1 MADPTGGDRR
11 DRSAAASAPSAAFE
25 LYHPLL
31 QRWVWE
37 QRWTELRDAQ
47 ERAAAPILRGERD
60 VVIASATASG
70 KTEAAFLPIVSRLL
84 GEDRARG
91 VQVLYVA
98 PLRALI
104 NDQYERLS
112 AMCDAMDVPIARW
125 HGDVAAS
132 QKAKLV
138 RNPSGILLITPE
150 SLEALF
156 VRRGTAV
163 GALFQ
168 PLRYVVVDELHAFIG
183 SERGRQL
190 QSLLDRLG
198 ILINRRVPRIGL
210 SATIGDLPM
219 AARYLRPPDGGD
231 ALIID
236 ADDGSAEV
244 RIGVR
249 GYRSMRPAAGPE
261 SAPGSDEPDQSADDA
276 DDGSEAAISRAVFD
290 VVRHG
295 HHLVFANSRGTVERY
310 TDMLR
315 RWAAAEGLP
324 NAFFPHH
331 GSLSREIREEAESR
345 MKDPSRPATTVCTVT
360 LELGI
365 DLGSVE
371 TIVQIGPPAS
381 VSSLRQRL
389 GRSGRRGQPA
399 VLRVF
404 VTERGVDADTPIQ
417 DSLRSDL
424 VQTIAVIRLLAA
436 GWCEPPTAGD
446 LHLSTMVQQVLSVIA
461 EYGGVRPDAAWRVLA
476 GHGPFCDVA
485 PEPFADLL
493 RSLGRAGLVTQMDD
507 GTLLLD
513 EKGERMVGHYSFY
526 AAFETAEEFRVVFG
540 TRVLGSLTIQEAVA
554 EGSLILFAGRRW
566 QVVRLDPDRR
576 TIEVSPAAGG
586 RVPQFGGEGA
596 PVHAR
601 VREEMHVVYRGTDVP
616 PFLDPTA
623 AALLA
628 EGRSTFSGAGLD
640 RHLLREAGDDVLLF
654 PWSGDCV
661 VNTLAVQL
669 RAMGFRVVHEGLSL
683 RVANCDG
690 PSCLDALGSIAR
702 GELSD
707 SVALAATVGWKQ
719 GAKWDWTLSESL
731 LDMAYAGRDLD
742 VDGAAKAAARTVAG
756 G

>member
-1 MADPTGGDRR
+1 MADPTRGARR
-11 DRSAAASAPSAAFE
+11 DLSAEASAPSAAFE
-25 LYHPLL
+25 LYHPLV

-47 ERAAAPILRGERD
+47 ERAAAPILGGERD

-84 GEDRARG
+84 AEGRARG

-112 AMCDAMDVPIARW
+112 AMCDAMEVPIARW

-132 QKAKLV
+132 EKAKLV
-138 RNPSGILLITPE
+138 RNPSGVLLITPE

-163 GALFQ
+163 AALFD

-198 ILINRRVPRIGL
+198 ILIGRRVPRIGL

-231 ALIID
+231 ALIVD
-236 ADDGSAEV
+236 ADDGSAEIQ
-244 RIGVR
+244 IGVQ
-249 GYRSMRPAAGPE
+249 GYRSMRPAARPE
-261 SAPGSDEPDQSADDA
+261 SAPGSDELDQSADDA

-290 VVRHG
+290 VVRRG
-295 HHLVFANSRGTVERY
+295 HHLVFANSRGAVERY
-310 TDMLR
+310 TDLLR
-315 RWAAAEGLP
+315 RWAAAEDLP

-404 VTERGVDADTPIQ
+404 VTERDVSADTPIQ

-461 EYGGVRPDAAWRVLA
+461 EYGGVRADAAWRVLA
-476 GHGPFCDVA
+476 GYGPFRDVA
-485 PEPFADLL
+485 PESFADLL

-513 EKGERMVGHYSFY
+513 EKGERMVGHFSFY

-596 PVHAR
+596 PVHDR
-601 VREEMHVVYRGTDVP
+601 VREEIQVVYQGTDVP

-623 AALLA
+623 AALLT

-654 PWSGDCV
+654 PWSGDRV
-661 VNTLAVQL
+661 MNTLAVQL
-669 RAMGFRVVHEGLSL
+669 RAMDFRVVREGLSL
-683 RVANCDG
+683 RVVNCDG

-702 GELSD
+702 GGLSD
-707 SVALAATVGWKQ
+707 SVALAATVGWKH
-719 GAKWDWTLSESL
+719 GAKWDWTLSERL
-731 LDMAYAGRDLD
+731 LDLAYAGRDLD
-742 VDGAAKAAARTVAG
+742 VDGAAKGAARIVAG
-756 G
+756 A